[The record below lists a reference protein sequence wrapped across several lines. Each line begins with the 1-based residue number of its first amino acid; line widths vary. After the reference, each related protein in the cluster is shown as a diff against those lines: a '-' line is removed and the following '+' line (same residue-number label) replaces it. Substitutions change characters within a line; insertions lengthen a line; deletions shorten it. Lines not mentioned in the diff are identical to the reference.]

1 MITNNFFRSL
11 TYLLLLWLFVG
22 CSAVPELDRSY
33 DPPLPVQ
40 PAVAPAI
47 GGAIY
52 RANSGMHLF
61 EDLRAA
67 RVGDILTVRL
77 VEQTIASKS
86 SNTSTSK
93 ASEATL
99 TNPTILGQPTTRNG
113 VAIFSGSLSGD
124 QSFEGAGASNQ
135 SNSLVGD
142 ITVTVV
148 ERYPNGN
155 LRIRGEKWVTLN
167 QGREFIRLSGIIR
180 PYDIEPD
187 NSLLSGKVA
196 DAQITYSSRGVL
208 AAANR
213 MGLFSRFFQSILS
226 GY

>member
-1 MITNNFFRSL
+1 MIANNFFRSL
-11 TYLLLLWLFVG
+11 TYLMLLCWFVG

-33 DPPLPVQ
+33 DPPVPVQ
-40 PAVAPAI
+40 PVMAAAT

-52 RANSGMHLF
+52 QANTGLHLF

-113 VAIFSGSLSGD
+113 VALFSGSLSGD
-124 QSFEGAGASNQ
+124 QSFEGA
-135 SNSLVGD
+135 VGHHD
-142 ITVTVV
+142 T
-148 ERYPNGN
+148 R
-155 LRIRGEKWVTLN
+155 
-167 QGREFIRLSGIIR
+167 RLT
-180 PYDIEPD
+180 EHH
-187 NSLLSGKVA
+187 
-196 DAQITYSSRGVL
+196 
-208 AAANR
+208 NR
-213 MGLFSRFFQSILS
+213 H
-226 GY
+226 